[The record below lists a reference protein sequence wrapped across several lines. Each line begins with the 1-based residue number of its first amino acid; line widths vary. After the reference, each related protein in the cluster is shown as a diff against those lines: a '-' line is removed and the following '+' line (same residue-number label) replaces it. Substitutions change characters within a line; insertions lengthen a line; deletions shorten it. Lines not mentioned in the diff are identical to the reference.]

1 MKRIFEGSFIDGNVL
16 VELVVR
22 IVWVINVDVWYEFG
36 NVYDVIEK
44 DICKR
49 SYEKLIKF
57 LFVVF
62 KLEEIKS
69 NMSEVLWNFII
80 ECVLEREIVDVKE
93 ELLKF
98 VEKMKEKEK
107 LEEKVKKVEYE
118 RNELERKL
126 KKEKEELM

>member
-1 MKRIFEGSFIDGNVL
+1 M
-16 VELVVR
+16 
-22 IVWVINVDVWYEFG
+22 WYEFG